1 MDNGNPYIMW
11 GSIAINVVLIIAMAW
26 MLYTFRKSII
36 KRFNKIK
43 NGEKT
48 LSTLSSSDVTEEEI
62 ISMVNE
68 GHEQGVLLE
77 SEAEMIHNIFEFG
90 DKEAK
95 DIMTHRKSIVAIDGN
110 TSYYDTIAYIVET
123 GRSRFPVYLED
134 IDNIIGVLHIKDALL
149 YAQKNEVFRTPI
161 KDIPKLIREVNFI
174 TETININRLFK
185 QMQLEKNHM
194 CIVVDEYGQTS
205 GVVAMEDILE
215 EIVGNIEDEHDEEE
229 QTFSMESDGSYTFDG
244 LTELRDVL
252 EVIDIPIE
260 EDMFETL
267 NGLLV
272 SLLEKVPIDGVCEEI
287 KVHGYC
293 FEILRVEDR
302 IIREVRITKCEETD
316 DEDEAEKLV
325 GTDK

>member
-1 MDNGNPYIMW
+1 MDGVHPLLVV
-11 GSIAINVVLIIAMAW
+11 SIAFNVVLVIAMTW
-26 MLYTFRKSII
+26 MLFTFRKSIV

-48 LSTLSSSDVTEEEI
+48 LANLSSTDVTEEEI

-95 DIMTHRKSIVAIDGN
+95 DIMTHRKSIEALDGSK
-110 TSYYDTIAYIVET
+110 SYYDTVAYIVET
-123 GRSRFPVYLED
+123 GRSRFPVYLDD

-149 YAQKNEVFRTPI
+149 FAQKNEVFRTPI
-161 KDIPKLIREVNFI
+161 KDIPELIRDVNFI
-174 TETININRLFK
+174 TETININVLFK
-185 QMQLEKNHM
+185 QMQMDKNHM
-194 CIVVDEYGQTS
+194 CIVIDEYGQTS
-205 GVVAMEDILE
+205 GIVAMEDILE

-229 QTFSMESDGSYTFDG
+229 QIFQMEDDGSYTFDG

-252 EVIDIPIE
+252 EVIELPVE
-260 EDMFETL
+260 EDAFETL

-272 SLLEKVPIDGVCEEI
+272 SLLDKVPTDGVCENI
-287 KVHGYC
+287 TAHGYN
-293 FEILRVEDR
+293 FEILHVEDR
-302 IIREVRITKCEETD
+302 IVREVRITKCDNVDDSETD
-316 DEDEAEKLV
+316 KLA
-325 GTDK
+325 GMDK

>member
-1 MDNGNPYIMW
+1 MDGVHPLLVV
-11 GSIAINVVLIIAMAW
+11 SIAFNLVLVIAMTW
-26 MLYTFRKSII
+26 MLVTFRKSIA
-36 KRFNKIK
+36 KRFKKIK

-48 LSTLSSSDVTEEEI
+48 LATLSSTDVTEEEI

-95 DIMTHRKSIVAIDGN
+95 DIMTHRKSIVALDGN
-110 TSYYDTIAYIVET
+110 KSYYDTVSYIVET
-123 GRSRFPVYLED
+123 GRSRFPVFIDD

-149 YAQKNEVFRTPI
+149 FAQKNEVYRTPI
-161 KDIPKLIREVNFI
+161 KEIPSLIREVEFI
-174 TETININRLFK
+174 TETININVLFK
-185 QMQLEKNHM
+185 QMQMDKNHM

-205 GVVAMEDILE
+205 GIVAMEDILE

-244 LTELRDVL
+244 LTELREVL
-252 EVIDIPIE
+252 EVLDLPIE
-260 EDMFETL
+260 EDAFETL

-272 SLLEKVPIDGVCEEI
+272 SMLDKIPTDDLRETVTQY
-287 KVHGYC
+287 GYN
-293 FEILRVEDR
+293 FEILHVEDR
-302 IIREVRITKCEETD
+302 IVREVRITKCDNTND
-316 DEDEAEKLV
+316 SVAEKLA
-325 GTDK
+325 GMDK

>member
-1 MDNGNPYIMW
+1 MDRVHPLLVV
-11 GSIAINVVLIIAMAW
+11 SLVFNVVLVLTLTW
-26 MLYTFRKSII
+26 LLVTFRKSIA
-36 KRFNKIK
+36 KRFKKIK
-43 NGEKT
+43 NGEKS
-48 LSTLSSSDVTEEEI
+48 LANLSSTDVTEEEI

-95 DIMTHRKSIVAIDGN
+95 DIMTHRKSIEALDGN
-110 TSYYDTIAYIVET
+110 KSYYDTVSYIIET

-149 YAQKNEVFRTPI
+149 FAQKNEVFRTPI
-161 KDIPKLIREVNFI
+161 KDIPELIRDVNFI
-174 TETININRLFK
+174 TETININVLFK
-185 QMQLEKNHM
+185 QMQLDKNHM

-205 GVVAMEDILE
+205 GIVAMEDILE

-229 QTFSMESDGSYTFDG
+229 QNFQMEDDGSYTFDG
-244 LTELRDVL
+244 LTPLQDVL
-252 EVIDIPIE
+252 EIINLPVD
-260 EDMFETL
+260 EDSFETL

-272 SLLEKVPIDGVCEEI
+272 SIMDKVPTDGVCETLTA
-287 KVHGYC
+287 YDYN

-302 IIREVRITKCEETD
+302 IVREVRITRCGKTELSEGSNL
-316 DEDEAEKLV
+316 A
-325 GTDK
+325 GMDK

>member
-1 MDNGNPYIMW
+1 MDQHPLLVV
-11 GSIAINVVLIIAMAW
+11 SIAINVVLIIVMTW
-26 MLYTFRKSII
+26 MLITFRKSIV
-36 KRFNKIK
+36 KRFKKIK
-43 NGEKT
+43 NGETTLAT
-48 LSTLSSSDVTEEEI
+48 LSNTDVTEEEI

-95 DIMTHRKSIVAIDGN
+95 DIMTHRKSIEALDGN
-110 TSYYDTIAYIVET
+110 KSYYDTVSYIVET

-149 YAQKNEVFRTPI
+149 FAQRNEVFRTSI
-161 KDIPKLIREVNFI
+161 KDIKGLIRDVNFI
-174 TETININRLFK
+174 TETININVLFK
-185 QMQLEKNHM
+185 QMQMDKNHM

-205 GVVAMEDILE
+205 GIVAMEDILE

-229 QTFSMESDGSYTFDG
+229 QVFLMEDDGSYTFDG

-252 EVIDIPIE
+252 EVLNLPVE
-260 EDMFETL
+260 EDSFETL

-272 SLLEKVPIDGVCEEI
+272 SLLDKVPADGVCE
-287 KVHGYC
+287 HMTAYGYN

-302 IIREVRITKCEETD
+302 IVREVRITKCNP
-316 DEDEAEKLV
+316 
-325 GTDK
+325 